1 MKKVFV
7 ALACVAMALA
17 PAAFAQN
24 VVGRYEVR
32 GTNLD
37 GSRYG
42 GRATITGVS
51 DTTCTIVWQ
60 TGDSTSRGICMRQG
74 DVLAASYKLGDSI
87 GLAIYRW
94 NDNNGSWDGTWTV
107 TGQPGTGTERL
118 VPLR

>member
-1 MKKVFV
+1 MRKLFL
-7 ALACVAMALA
+7 ALAFIAMA

-42 GRATITGVS
+42 GTANVTGVS
-51 DTTCTIVWQ
+51 DTTCTMVWQ
-60 TGDSTSRGICMRQG
+60 TGGTTSRGICMRQG
-74 DVLAASYKLGDSI
+74 NVLAASYKLGESI

-94 NDNNGSWDGTWTV
+94 NDNNGFWDGTWTV

-118 VPLR
+118 IPLR

>member
-1 MKKVFV
+1 VKRLLL
-7 ALACVAMALA
+7 ALAVIALS
-17 PAAFAQN
+17 PAAFAQT

-42 GRATITGVS
+42 GRANVTGVS

-74 DVLAASYKLGDSI
+74 NVFVAGYRLGEAI
-87 GLAIYRW
+87 GLAVYRW
-94 NDNNGSWDGTWTV
+94 NEANGSWDGTWTIA
-107 TGQPGTGTERL
+107 GQEGTGTERL
-118 VPLR
+118 IPSR